1 VAFDYEVHTLAQL
14 TGDRERLED
23 AIRAAEPGEYV
34 GTKLRD
40 AIVDVTEK
48 KFKPILG
55 RKAIVLLTDGQD
67 YGSEATAASVVDSA
81 TESGT
86 VVYTI
91 LYTVDPRTTIKKLF
105 GIRLPQSGGGRSPA
119 WHERE
124 EKAAEQML
132 QLSEE
137 SAGRLYRPELADL
150 EKTFSQISQEL
161 RHQYL
166 LAFHPSRSKLDGD
179 LHTLSIQVSR
189 PGLLVR
195 SRGSYRLTP

>member
-1 VAFDYEVHTLAQL
+1 VAFDYAVHNLAPL
-14 TGDRERLED
+14 SGDRKRLED
-23 AIRAAEPGEYV
+23 AIEAAEPGEYV

-40 AIVDVTEK
+40 AIVEVTEN
-48 KFKPILG
+48 KFKPLLG

-67 YGSEATAASVVDSA
+67 YGSITPAGKVVDSA

-91 LYTVDPRTTIKKLF
+91 LYTIDPRETIRKLF

-119 WHERE
+119 WYERE
-124 EKAAEQML
+124 EQAAEQMR

-137 SAGRLYRPELADL
+137 SAGRLYRVEVADL
-150 EKTFSQISQEL
+150 DKTFSQISQEL

-166 LAFHPSRSKLDGD
+166 LAFHPDASRLDGVH
-179 LHTLSIQVSR
+179 HTLTIQVSR